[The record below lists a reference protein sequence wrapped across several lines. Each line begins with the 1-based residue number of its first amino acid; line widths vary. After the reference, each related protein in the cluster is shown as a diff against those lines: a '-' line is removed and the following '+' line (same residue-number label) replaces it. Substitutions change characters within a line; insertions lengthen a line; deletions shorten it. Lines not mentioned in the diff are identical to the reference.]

1 MKLLYY
7 STKKIKG
14 QYAESM
20 NKSNLDSICGVFP
33 TFLK

>member
-7 STKKIKG
+7 STKKIKE
-14 QYAESM
+14 YAESM
-20 NKSNLDSICGVFP
+20 NKSNLESICGVFP